1 LRSSSSKNWIGLA
14 VTAAMGMAAGALP
27 AAPANMP
34 GRVGMLPPVLAPSSS
49 IGVNPTPAAPVY
61 TPPPP
66 EPLPPDVAPP
76 PPAVAAVPEALLV
89 DLNSGR
95 TLYARDPD
103 RRFLPASVTKVMTA
117 FLAFDLMAHGRL
129 RPDQRFRMS
138 DDAWHHWHA
147 TGSRMFLNR
156 GQVVSVDQLL
166 AGIMTVSAN
175 DGCIVLAEG
184 AAGSVDKWVA
194 MMNAEARALGMTG
207 SHFGTPN
214 GWMDGG
220 NTYYT
225 PRDLV
230 TLAEAMITRYPAY
243 YHRYV
248 GQRAMTFNGITQP
261 NHDPIL
267 DVPGADGIKTG
278 FTGEA
283 HYTFLGSAMRG
294 GRRLVMVL
302 AGVLTAPQ
310 RARAAHALVEW
321 GFAAWDTH
329 PLLAADVPVGSVAVE
344 GGMATQVPVV
354 TPRAYGV
361 TVPRGGRPQVALH
374 FVPRGALVAPVARG
388 QEVGDLEVRVAGEA
402 PYHVPLV
409 AGADVA
415 RGNIMLRLLAW
426 LKAVL

>member
-1 LRSSSSKNWIGLA
+1 MGKKNTLFWMRWGGAGMLA
-14 VTAAMGMAAGALP
+14 VAAGALL
-27 AAPANMP
+27 AAP
-34 GRVGMLPPVLAPSSS
+34 GHVPVKHSSGPAPL
-49 IGVNPTPAAPVY
+49 Y
-61 TPPPP
+61 TPPPA
-66 EPLPPDVAPP
+66 EPLPPGVTPL
-76 PPAVAAVPEALLV
+76 PPAVDAVPEALLV
-89 DLNSGR
+89 DLGSGR

-103 RRFLPASVTKVMTA
+103 RRFVPASVTKTMTA
-117 FLAFDLMAHGRL
+117 FLAFDLLAHGKL
-129 RPDQRFRMS
+129 RPDQTFAEDEDTYR
-138 DDAWHHWHA
+138 HWHA

-156 GQVVSVDQLL
+156 GQSVTVDQLL
-166 AGIMTVSAN
+166 MGIMTVSAN
-175 DGCIVLAEG
+175 DGCVVLAEG

-230 TLAEAMITRYPAY
+230 KLADAMITRYPAY

-248 GQRAMTFNGITQP
+248 GQAGMTFNGITQP

-267 DVPGADGIKTG
+267 GVPGADGIKTG
-278 FTGEA
+278 WTDEA

-302 AGVLTAPQ
+302 AGVPTAPQ
-310 RARAAHALVEW
+310 RARAARALIEW

-329 PLLAADVPVGSVAVE
+329 PLLAAGVPVGTVAVD
-344 GGMATQVPVV
+344 GGLASEVPVV
-354 TPRAYGV
+354 TPRAYSV
-361 TVPRGGRPQVALH
+361 TVPKGARPQVTMH
-374 FVPRGALVAPVARG
+374 FIPRGALVAPVARG

-402 PYHVPLV
+402 PYRVPLV
-409 AGADVA
+409 AGASVA
-415 RGNIMLRLLAW
+415 QGNMMQRWLARVRGAL
-426 LKAVL
+426 